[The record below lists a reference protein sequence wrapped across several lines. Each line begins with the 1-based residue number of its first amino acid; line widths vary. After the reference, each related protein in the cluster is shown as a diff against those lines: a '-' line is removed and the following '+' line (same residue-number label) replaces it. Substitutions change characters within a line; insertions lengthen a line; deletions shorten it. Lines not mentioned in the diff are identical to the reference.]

1 MTSRVYEALVRHER
15 RNPAVNEFEYR
26 VPVFVFDLA
35 ELESGT
41 LDGPLFGRRGHS
53 GRLPRLFSMDDRDY
67 LHDGNAGL
75 RTKLVRVLESAGL
88 DSGLARNE
96 VLLITSARFLG
107 RVFNPVSF
115 WMLLAE
121 GTPGGLAAVV
131 AEVNNTFGEKHLYV
145 LADGGPTPFPAR
157 FSATKQFHVSPFNDM
172 RGTYSFAFEDPRQG
186 IGVAIDLA
194 REAGIVLSA
203 SLRSQGHGLPVTT
216 RTLARFAVKPQHTLT
231 FPRILKEAARLHF
244 RKKLPVHSKPE
255 PQSAMTIRR
264 KGDRPLGLDRLARR
278 FVLWRLRGLGREA
291 VVVKLPDGTSSLL
304 GPSGSPP
311 AAVMSVKDWRMFR
324 QVLLRGEIGLGETY
338 VDGLWSTTDL
348 PGLFSALL
356 CNRKPIHRRERP
368 NRLENLTQYL
378 TRSGRPKVLC
388 NSLHGSRCNI
398 AAHYDLSNEFFAE
411 FLDPTMTYSC
421 ALFSDPDNP
430 VEPLEQAQRRKL
442 RRIGERAGIRPGH
455 EVLEIG
461 CGWGGFAVY
470 AATEC
475 GCRVTAVTLSR
486 KQYDHVV
493 GLVARL
499 GLEDRI
505 TPVLSDYRDLEGTYD
520 AVVSIEM
527 IEAVGH
533 EFHKHYF
540 RAIDRLL
547 RPGGKASL
555 QAITILDQRYDAY
568 RRERDWI
575 NTYIFPGGLLP
586 SLSRIAG
593 VVEAHTGLVIT
604 KIDDIGPHYAP
615 TLAAWRGRFLRQWP
629 SIEAMGFDDRFR
641 RTFEYYFA
649 LCETGFRQGYLHD
662 LQLVLERPRFVT
674 FTPNG
679 GH

>member
-1 MTSRVYEALVRHER
+1 MKSSVYEALVRHER
-15 RNPAVNEFEYR
+15 RNPAVHEFEYR

-53 GRLPRLFSMDDRDY
+53 GGLPRLFSMDDRDY
-67 LHDGNAGL
+67 LHGGDTDMRA
-75 RTKLVRVLESAGL
+75 KLVRVLENAGL
-88 DSGLARNE
+88 DSGLAHNE
-96 VLLITSARFLG
+96 VRLITSARFLG

-115 WMLLAE
+115 WMLLGE
-121 GTPGGLAAVV
+121 GTPGGLGAVV

-145 LADGGPTPFPAR
+145 LAEGGTTPFPAR
-157 FSATKQFHVSPFNDM
+157 FLAPKQFHVSPFNDM
-172 RGTYSFAFEDPRQG
+172 TGTYSFVFEDPRQG
-186 IGVAIDLA
+186 IGVAVDLS
-194 REAGIVLSA
+194 RESGIVLSA
-203 SLRSQGHGLPVTT
+203 SLRSQGPGLPVST
-216 RTLARFAVKPQHTLT
+216 RTLARFALKPQRTLT

-264 KGDRPLGLDRLARR
+264 KGDRPVCLDRLALRLV
-278 FVLWRLRGLGREA
+278 FWRLRGLGRET
-291 VVVKLPDGTSSLL
+291 VVVKLPDGTSSTL
-304 GPSGSPP
+304 GQSGSPP
-311 AAVMSVKDWRMFR
+311 AADMSVKEWRMFR
-324 QVLLRGEIGLGETY
+324 QILLRGEIGLGETY
-338 VDGLWSTTDL
+338 VEGLWTTTDL
-348 PGLFSALL
+348 TGLFSALL
-356 CNRKPIHRRERP
+356 RNRKPIHRRERP

-378 TRSGRPKVLC
+378 TRSGRPKVPC

-470 AATEC
+470 AATEYDC
-475 GCRVTAVTLSR
+475 SVTAVTLSR

-493 GLVARL
+493 GLVSRL
-499 GLEDRI
+499 GLKDRI
-505 TPVLSDYRDLEGTYD
+505 TPVLSDYRGLEGTYD

-586 SLSRIAG
+586 SLSRIVE
-593 VVEAHTGLVIT
+593 VVGAHTGLVISD
-604 KIDDIGPHYAP
+604 IDDIGPHYAP
-615 TLAAWRGRFLRQWP
+615 TLAAWRSRFLRQWP

-649 LCETGFRQGYLHD
+649 LCEAGFRQGYLHD
-662 LQLVLERPRFVT
+662 LQLVLERPKYAT
-674 FTPNG
+674 FTQTR